1 MALREIRVE
10 GDPIL
15 NKECKPVKEMTER
28 VAELID
34 DMFDTMYEGN
44 GCGLAANQV
53 GILKQIIVMDIEDG
67 EQYVLINP
75 EILETEGEVAEYE
88 GCLSV
93 PGMRG
98 KVTRPERVKVRA
110 LNEDFEPIEIEADG
124 LLSRCI
130 QHEIDHLHGHLYTE
144 RVEGRLYRNDE
155 EIEDEDETG
164 DSAGTA
170 GGEGLETA

>member
-34 DMFDTMYEGN
+34 DMFETMYEGN

-75 EILETEGEVAEYE
+75 EILETEGEVAEFE

-98 KVTRPERVKVRA
+98 KVTRAEKVKVRA
-110 LNEDFEPIEIEADG
+110 LDRSMEPIEIEAEG
-124 LLSRCI
+124 LLARCL
-130 QHEIDHLHGHLYTE
+130 QHEIDHIHGHLYTE
-144 RVEGRLYRNDE
+144 LVEGELLSADE
-155 EIEDEDETG
+155 MPEEEEPEG
-164 DSAGTA
+164 FLPES
-170 GGEGLETA
+170 GEEA